1 MNKKLLAET
10 SVKAMGPYDWL
21 ALMLCSFIVGLQVV
35 GEIKDINLCEIG
47 MDRNRKELSIFWQ
60 YAFGFLNRLRSQF
73 FLHPLVGAIPCVVLT
88 QGGSALDICFNTIAI
103 MFITEVDNMTFMFG
117 LAEKQKERVDAY
129 GHVQLREDEARQ
141 LARTKV
147 LCVAATVAATLF
159 FVNKCAICLAHDHV
173 CAIEISAG

>member
-1 MNKKLLAET
+1 
-10 SVKAMGPYDWL
+10 
-21 ALMLCSFIVGLQVV
+21 
-35 GEIKDINLCEIG
+35 
-47 MDRNRKELSIFWQ
+47 
-60 YAFGFLNRLRSQF
+60 
-73 FLHPLVGAIPCVVLT
+73 
-88 QGGSALDICFNTIAI
+88 
-103 MFITEVDNMTFMFG
+103 MTFMFG

-129 GHVQLREDEARQ
+129 GHVQLRADEARQ